1 MMIVQSFNRAVA
13 SITARTVFIL
23 LNHTAMRNPSP
34 LGSTEVLKS
43 R

>member
-23 LNHTAMRNPSP
+23 LNHTGMRKPSP